1 MKHLLLLSLLF
12 ATHSGFALSNETHA
26 GFKTVRFPFVLD
38 ISGSVTEDTVEDH
51 ETIADHLTILSK
63 IFIQSSSDEE
73 VSLPDIVQ
81 IYFNDYQ

>member
-12 ATHSGFALSNETHA
+12 ATHSGFALSNETHT
-26 GFKTVRFPFVLD
+26 GFQTVRFPFVLD
-38 ISGSVTEDTVEDH
+38 ISESMVEDH
-51 ETIADHLTILSK
+51 ETIVDHLTILSK

-73 VSLPDIVQ
+73 VSLPNVVQ